1 MKKARGFTL
10 IEMLVVIAII
20 AILASVLF
28 PVFARARENARRSSC
43 LSNLKQLGLAM
54 MQYSQDFDEKMVPG
68 FIDHGVAGAYTL
80 PNGAAGSRYMQWY
93 HMLYPYMKNIQ
104 IMNCP
109 SEPDVVWTTGS
120 YTGRI
125 PYGYNN
131 TSMFTLGCGTNC
143 GVHMGLPLASGAA
156 LSAIED
162 ASGTI
167 MIADSKYYVVSFR
180 VVLPAED
187 FLTKA
192 NLTNGT
198 SGAPAGSGGFC
209 DTGDTVNTTQMTR
222 CIRPRH
228 LETLGT
234 LYVDGHVKAVNWKSV
249 LGSSDRS
256 VIRHWTTSAD

>member
-1 MKKARGFTL
+1 MMRRKGFTL
-10 IEMLVVIAII
+10 IELLVVIAII
-20 AILASVLF
+20 AILASILF

-54 MQYSQDFDEKMVPG
+54 MQYSQDFDEKLTPG
-68 FIDHGVAGAYTL
+68 FIDLGTPGGYTL
-80 PNGAAGSRYMQWY
+80 PDGSSGPRWMQWY

-109 SEPDVVWTTGS
+109 SESDVVWTRGS

-125 PYGYNN
+125 PYGYNY
-131 TSMFTLGCGTNC
+131 TSAWTIGCGSNC
-143 GVHMGLPLASGAA
+143 GVHLGLTMSPGAS

-162 ASGTI
+162 TSGTI
-167 MIADSKYYVVSFR
+167 MIADSKYYVISFR
-180 VVLPAED
+180 YILPADD
-187 FLTKA
+187 FLTKK

-198 SGAPAGSGGFC
+198 SGATPGSGGFC
-209 DTGDTVNTTQMTR
+209 DTGDSMIGDQITR

-228 LETLGT
+228 METLGT
-234 LYVDGHVKAVNWKSV
+234 LFVDGHVKAMNWKSV

-256 VIRHWTTSAD
+256 VIRYWTTSAD